1 MKNLKFLFV
10 LLLAFPIS
18 IFAQSVEGNWKVTF
32 PTQDGKTM
40 DALLIID
47 ANGTYTV
54 DLGMDGN
61 VNVEGTYTMDG
72 DKMTIQ
78 DIKGEQAC
86 LGDGTAGVYTITV
99 DDKSLVMTRVN
110 DPCEGRGGPEG
121 VMSFMKQ

>member
-1 MKNLKFLFV
+1 MKNLKFLFI

-18 IFAQSVEGNWKVTF
+18 IFAQSVEGDWKITI
-32 PTQDGKTM
+32 PAPEGKTM
-40 DALLIID
+40 DALLSID

-54 DLGMDGN
+54 DLGMDGT

-78 DIKGEQAC
+78 DTKGEQAC
-86 LGDGTAGVYTITV
+86 LGDATAGVYTITV
-99 DDKSLVMTRVN
+99 DDKSFVMTRVN

-121 VMSFMKQ
+121 VMSFTRQ